1 MRINLFTFAL
11 VLCLGTAIAYPVA
24 RADDMGLSLFDD
36 DLTPGDAVLDVRAPN
51 NDFTNP
57 DDDEEDAILDVRAS
71 PKKAAASK
79 KAPAAKK
86 VVSPKAPV
94 AKKVSAPKAPAA
106 KKVASPKAPVAKKV
120 SAPKAPA
127 AKKVASP
134 KAPVAKKVSAPKA
147 PAAKKVAS
155 PKAPAAKK
163 VSTPKAP
170 AAKKVA
176 SPKAPAAKKVSAPKA
191 PAAKKVASPKAPAA
205 KKVST
210 PKAPVAK
217 KTSASPTAAKK
228 TTTAPPAAKKKTNTP
243 PVASAKKTTAPAKTT
258 TGKTT
263 TPPGKK
269 TTGKTT
275 GKTTPPGK
283 QTTGKTT
290 GAGCPV
296 KGKRGVTGLT
306 RRTEQNLKIG
316 ATSVVVTEVKTAG
329 LNSRIFTTD
338 LGFGGKADVIIK
350 CPTGSK
356 PDFDKE
362 VANTKKVDASGVFPL
377 KLFVDS
383 GVGILDCDETRP
395 LNCLVLTDLTK
406 HGFTELS
413 KAAQA
418 KGKGAGCSTLMD
430 NALGASE
437 RNIIQLANKKIG
449 HGDLDTTNTFTNAD
463 GSDTIFIDW
472 PDLEVSTVFCV
483 LQLRYRLR
491 FLSRTPTTLAACK
504 HS

>member
-1 MRINLFTFAL
+1 M
-11 VLCLGTAIAYPVA
+11 
-24 RADDMGLSLFDD
+24 
-36 DLTPGDAVLDVRAPN
+36 
-51 NDFTNP
+51 
-57 DDDEEDAILDVRAS
+57 
-71 PKKAAASK
+71 
-79 KAPAAKK
+79 
-86 VVSPKAPV
+86 
-94 AKKVSAPKAPAA
+94 
-106 KKVASPKAPVAKKV
+106 
-120 SAPKAPA
+120 
-127 AKKVASP
+127 
-134 KAPVAKKVSAPKA
+134 
-147 PAAKKVAS
+147 
-155 PKAPAAKK
+155 
-163 VSTPKAP
+163 
-170 AAKKVA
+170 
-176 SPKAPAAKKVSAPKA
+176 
-191 PAAKKVASPKAPAA
+191 
-205 KKVST
+205 
-210 PKAPVAK
+210 
-217 KTSASPTAAKK
+217 
-228 TTTAPPAAKKKTNTP
+228 
-243 PVASAKKTTAPAKTT
+243 
-258 TGKTT
+258 
-263 TPPGKK
+263 
-269 TTGKTT
+269 
-275 GKTTPPGK
+275 
-283 QTTGKTT
+283 
-290 GAGCPV
+290 
-296 KGKRGVTGLT
+296 TGLT

-362 VANTKKVDASGVFPL
+362 VANTKKVCRGLVFYNPIEPSYFVKVDASGVFPV

-418 KGKGAGCSTLMD
+418 KGKGAGCSKLMD

-491 FLSRTPTTLAACK
+491 FLCRTPTTLAACK

>member
-1 MRINLFTFAL
+1 MRINLFIFAL

-24 RADDMGLSLFDD
+24 RSDDLGLSLFDD

-51 NDFTNP
+51 NDSTNP
-57 DDDEEDAILDVRAS
+57 DDDEEDAILDVRAP

-79 KAPAAKK
+79 KAPAAKKVASPKAPVAKKVSAPKAPAAKK

-120 SAPKAPA
+120 S
-127 AKKVASP
+127 
-134 KAPVAKKVSAPKA
+134 
-147 PAAKKVAS
+147 
-155 PKAPAAKK
+155 
-163 VSTPKAP
+163 T
-170 AAKKVA
+170 
-176 SPKAPAAKKVSAPKA
+176 PKA

-217 KTSASPTAAKK
+217 KTTAKKTSASPTAAKK
-228 TTTAPPAAKKKTNTP
+228 TTTAPPAAKKKTITP
-243 PVASAKKTTAPAKTT
+243 PVAKKTTAPAKKT

-263 TPPGKK
+263 TSPGKK

-275 GKTTPPGK
+275 TGKTTTGKTTPPGN

-296 KGKRGVTGLT
+296 KRKRGVTGLT

-316 ATSVVVTEVKTAG
+316 QTSVVVTEVQTAG
-329 LNSRIFTTD
+329 RNSRIFTTD

-356 PDFDKE
+356 SNFDKE
-362 VANTKKVDASGVFPL
+362 VENTKKVDASGVFPV

-418 KGKGAGCSTLMD
+418 KGKGAECSKLMD

-437 RNIIQLANKKIG
+437 KNIIELASKKIG

-463 GSDTIFIDW
+463 GSKTIFIDW
-472 PDLEVSTVFCV
+472 PDLEDPAKVGLETLLSVVQATFGAEKE
-483 LQLRYRLR
+483 RL
-491 FLSRTPTTLAACK
+491 C
-504 HS
+504 